1 MKLVTAILKPFKLD
15 DVREALSEAGI
26 SGITV
31 TEVKGFGRFF
41 LSIQSVAWAGLARL
55 LPECT
60 KEVQVLWVRPLWMPL
75 DRPFQ

>member
-1 MKLVTAILKPFKLD
+1 MSRSRKVNETD
-15 DVREALSEAGI
+15 LSD
-26 SGITV
+26 THK
-31 TEVKGFGRFF
+31 TGFGRFF